1 MRNTDIRGLWEGKQ
15 KWKQRERDKERKQ
28 VNANKKQELGDRFC
42 VILCFFLGVG
52 GGGMRGWVLHE
63 NVKRWDKFLWDFYKG
78 LV

>member
-1 MRNTDIRGLWEGKQ
+1 MWEGKQ

-52 GGGMRGWVLHE
+52 GGGDE
-63 NVKRWDKFLWDFYKG
+63 G
-78 LV
+78 LGIAWKC